1 MLGVCVRIR
10 PILGIRRGLTL
21 DLLSIKDEPFGVKG
35 PNNHPCITQSTDIN
49 LIPNNVIK
57 RRWDNVGGTFR

>member
-1 MLGVCVRIR
+1 MLGECFRIR
-10 PILGIRRGLTL
+10 PKVGIRRELTL

-35 PNNHPCITQSTDIN
+35 LNNHPSITQSTDIN
-49 LIPNNVIK
+49 LIPSNVIK